1 VSEAARILI
10 VDDEKALATAL
21 ARTLR
26 SEGYLTAEAFSGPEA
41 LRLLREAAVAP
52 ESAFHVLV
60 TDLMMPDMDGIM
72 LLRASQAIDVNLA
85 SVVMSGRGTIDTAV
99 EAMKCGALDFILKP
113 FNLTVIAPVLQ
124 RVLAVRRLRMDNAAL
139 LQSLTERTVELQDAN
154 RALAAANTELDAFAH
169 SASHDL
175 RTPLHAIVGFAEL
188 LVQEKAGPL
197 NAKQKEYLTDIL
209 NGGRRLESITTELL
223 RFARL
228 GREPLQ
234 KQRVDICELVYE
246 VLDELRAT
254 EPGRELDIRVGEL
267 PPGMADRAFVRQVF
281 VNLLSNAFKFTRQ
294 VPHPVI
300 EVRGWRDHGF
310 TSYTVRD
317 NGAGFEMASADK
329 LFRLFQR
336 LHRIE
341 DFDGTGVGLSLVK
354 RIVERHGGRI
364 SAEAQPGKGAIF
376 TFTLPA

>member
-1 VSEAARILI
+1 VSAAARLLI

-26 SEGYLTAEAFSGPEA
+26 AEGYLTTDAFSGPEA
-41 LRLLREAAVAP
+41 LRLLREAATSP
-52 ESAFHVLV
+52 ETAYHVLI

-72 LLRASQAIDVNLA
+72 LLREAQGIDINLA
-85 SVVMSGRGTIDTAV
+85 AVVMSGRGTIDTAV

-124 RVLAVRRLRMDNAAL
+124 RVLAVRRLRMDNVAL
-139 LQSLTERTVELQDAN
+139 LESLTERTKQLQDAN
-154 RALAAANTELDAFAH
+154 QALAAANSELDAFAH

-188 LVQEKAGPL
+188 LLAEKAGAL
-197 NAKQKEYLTDIL
+197 NAKQREYLTDIL
-209 NGGRRLESITTELL
+209 NGGQRLQSITTELL

-228 GREPLQ
+228 GREPLD
-234 KQRVDICELVYE
+234 KQRVDICELVHE

-254 EPGRELDIRVGEL
+254 EPSRELDIRIGEL
-267 PPGMADRAFVRQVF
+267 PPGMADRAFIKQVLF
-281 VNLLSNAFKFTRQ
+281 NLLSNALKFTRQ
-294 VPHPVI
+294 TAHPVI
-300 EVRGWRDHGF
+300 EVRGWREYGCN
-310 TSYTVRD
+310 SYAVRD
-317 NGAGFEMASADK
+317 NGAGFDMASAGK
-329 LFRLFQR
+329 LFRMFQR

-354 RIVERHGGRI
+354 RIVERHGGKI
-364 SAEAQPGKGAIF
+364 SAEAQPGKGATF
-376 TFTLPA
+376 TFTLPG